1 MAKVLVT
8 GGAGYVGSKLTL
20 DLAEKNHEVIIY
32 DTCYFGKEH
41 IRENSNIKLVKA
53 DIRDPIKFESAVNGC
68 DTVIHLACISNVPSF
83 DVYVELSKSI
93 NFVCFVNLVK
103 FQKKKE

>member
-8 GGAGYVGSKLTL
+8 GGAGYVGSKLTI

-32 DTCYFGKEH
+32 DTCYFGNEH

-53 DIRDPIKFESAVNGC
+53 DIRDPIKFESAVLVWFFCPIFNSPFNKYIKALCPSG
-68 DTVIHLACISNVPSF
+68 TSQLNSFPSF
-83 DVYVELSKSI
+83 RI
-93 NFVCFVNLVK
+93 I
-103 FQKKKE
+103 